1 MILHH
6 LLVSWRNLIRNP
18 GYALLNIGG
27 LAMGLTVAIVIA
39 LWIADELSFNKSF
52 ENYDRVAQLM
62 VRGSNASGTYVQ
74 WAASPPYAPGIR
86 EQFGDDFDHVLM
98 FSQPRERVLGTNK
111 ISIMR
116 KGYFAEPGA
125 SEMLSLA
132 MVEGDRLLSNANTIL
147 LSQSTATALFGQQSA
162 TGNVMR
168 IDNKFDVTVAGV
180 YKDIPVNTDF
190 ADMQFLSTWELYVS
204 MNRNW
209 MRLEDWR
216 QNGFL
221 AFAQIKEGRDFET
234 VSHKIKD
241 VKLKHSDPVEA
252 KNHPQFFL
260 HPMSK
265 WRLYS
270 DLESGTETGRIKL
283 VWMFATIGAFVLIM
297 ACINFMNLATA
308 GSERRAK
315 EVGVR
320 KTVGSGRFQ
329 LILQFFTESILISH
343 FALIIAT
350 ITAFV
355 VLPLFNNMSE
365 KQMEIPLS
373 SFPFWICCIAFAILT
388 GILAGS
394 YPAFYLSSFQP
405 GKVLKGKVISG
416 GSGIMRRILMIIQFS
431 VSTSLII
438 GVVVV
443 FRQVETGKQRTL
455 GYDQDGLLSVTTQTD
470 AIHQHIDAVR
480 NELTSSGKVTDVAEA
495 LGPVTFG
502 VNAVVSGFDWT
513 GTGPNNEIGFRCSW
527 ASPENGKTLGWSIVD
542 GRDFDRSIS
551 GDTASM
557 ILNEAAV
564 AAMGLNNPVG
574 TAIRMNIFDE
584 SREYR
589 VIGVVKD
596 LLMESPYSPVRGTI
610 YMVDNSA
617 DNVVNI
623 RISKGTSLEQGIL
636 EIQRVFLKYDP
647 SSPFVYEFAD
657 VALSKKFGEERRVG
671 KLAATFAGLAIF
683 ISMLGILGLASFV
696 GELRSKE
703 IAIRKVLGATVASIW
718 KLLSREF
725 IILLIVSCM
734 FAIPLSWY
742 YMNDWLQQFE
752 IQADLSWWIF
762 FGGALATLL
771 IMLITASYQTIK
783 AAVVN
788 PTKSLHR

>member
-1 MILHH
+1 MIIHH
-6 LLVSWRNLIRNP
+6 LLVSWRNLKRNP

-27 LAMGLTVAIVIA
+27 LAMGLTVAIVIT

-52 ENYDRVAQLM
+52 ENYDRIAQLM

-74 WAASPPYAPGIR
+74 WAASPPYAPAIR
-86 EQFGDDFDHVLM
+86 EQFGEDFNHVLM
-98 FSQPRERVLGTNK
+98 FSQPRERLLGAGK
-111 ISIMR
+111 ISIMK
-116 KGYFAEPGA
+116 KGYFAEVGA
-125 SEMLSLA
+125 SEMLSLT
-132 MVEGDRLLSNANTIL
+132 MVEGSRLLSNPNMIL
-147 LSQSTATALFGQQSA
+147 LSQSTATALFGQQPA
-162 TGNVMR
+162 TGKLLR
-168 IDNKFDVTVAGV
+168 LDNGFDVIIAGV
-180 YKDIPVNTDF
+180 YRDIPVNTNF
-190 ADMQFLSTWELYVS
+190 ADMHFLSTWEQYIT

-216 QNGFL
+216 QNGYL
-221 AFAQIKEGRDFET
+221 AFAQIKEGRDFGS

-241 VKLKHSDPVEA
+241 LKLKHSDPIEA

-260 HPMSK
+260 HPMTK

-270 DLESGTETGRIKL
+270 DLESETEGGRIKL
-283 VWMFATIGAFVLIM
+283 VSMFATIGIFILIM

-308 GSERRAK
+308 SSEKRAK
-315 EVGVR
+315 EVGIK
-320 KTVGSGRFQ
+320 KTAGSSRFQ
-329 LILQFFTESILISH
+329 LIIQFFTESVLISH
-343 FALIIAT
+343 LALIIAVT
-350 ITAFV
+350 TTFV
-355 VLPLFNNMSE
+355 VLPLFNKMAE
-365 KQMEIPLS
+365 KQMEIPFT
-373 SFPFWICCIAFAILT
+373 SFPFWICCVAFAMLT

-405 GKVLKGKVISG
+405 SKMLKGKGISN
-416 GSGIMRRILMIIQFS
+416 GSMILRRMLMVIQFS

-438 GVVVV
+438 GVAVV

-455 GYDQDGLLSVTTQTD
+455 GYNQEGLLWVTTKTNE
-470 AIHQHIDAVR
+470 IHQHIEAVR

-502 VNAVVSGFDWT
+502 INAVVSGFDWT
-513 GTGPNNEIGFRCSW
+513 GNGPNNDIGFRCSW
-527 ASPENGKTLGWSIVD
+527 ASPENGKTLGWTIVA

-551 GDTASM
+551 SDTATM

-564 AAMGLNNPVG
+564 KAMELNNPVG
-574 TAIRMNIFDE
+574 TSIRMNIFDE

-623 RISKGTSLEQGIL
+623 RISKNTSLDQGIA
-636 EIQRVFLKYDP
+636 EIQRVFLKYAP

-657 VALSKKFGEERRVG
+657 VALSNKFGEEQRVG
-671 KLAATFAGLAIF
+671 NLAATFAGLAIF

-696 GELRSKE
+696 AELRSKE
-703 IAIRKVLGATVASIW
+703 IAIRKVLGATASSIW
-718 KLLSREF
+718 QLLSKEF
-725 IILLIVSCM
+725 VLLLIISCM

-752 IQADLSWWIF
+752 IRTDLSWWIF
-762 FGGALATLL
+762 FGAALATLL

>member
-1 MILHH
+1 MILRH
-6 LLVSWRNLIRNP
+6 LLVSWRNLRRNP
-18 GYALLNIGG
+18 GYALLNIAG
-27 LAMGLTVAIVIA
+27 LAMGLTVAIVIT
-39 LWIADELSFNKSF
+39 LWIDDELSFNKSF
-52 ENYDRVAQLM
+52 ENYDCIAQLM
-62 VRGSNASGTYVQ
+62 VRGTNTSGTYVQ
-74 WAASPPYAPGIR
+74 WAASPPYAPAIR

-98 FSQPRERVLGTNK
+98 FSQLRKRVLGTDK
-111 ISIMR
+111 VSIL
-116 KGYFAEPGA
+116 KEGHFAEPGA
-125 SEMLSLA
+125 SEMLSLT
-132 MVEGDRLLSNANTIL
+132 MVEGSSLLSNANMIL

-162 TGNVMR
+162 AGKLMR
-168 IDNKFDVTVAGV
+168 LDNKFDVTIAGV

-190 ADMQFLSTWELYVS
+190 ADMHFLSTWELYIT
-204 MNRNW
+204 MNRSW
-209 MRLEDWR
+209 MRLDDWR
-216 QNGFL
+216 QNGYL
-221 AFAQIKEGRDFET
+221 AFAEIKEGHDFGS

-241 VKLKHSDPVEA
+241 VKLKHADPVEA

-270 DLESGTETGRIKL
+270 DLEGDTETGRIKL
-283 VWMFATIGAFVLIM
+283 VLMFATIGIFILVM

-308 GSERRAK
+308 SSEKRAK
-315 EVGVR
+315 EVGVK
-320 KTVGSGRFQ
+320 KTVGSSRFQ
-329 LILQFFTESILISH
+329 LIIQFFTESVLISH
-343 FALIIAT
+343 LALIVAI
-350 ITAFV
+350 ITTFV
-355 VLPLFNNMSE
+355 VLPLFNKMTE
-365 KQMEIPLS
+365 KQMEIPFS
-373 SFPFWICCIAFAILT
+373 SFPFWLCCIAFAILT

-405 GKVLKGKVISG
+405 GKMLKGKGMSSG
-416 GSGIMRRILMIIQFS
+416 SIILRRMLMIIQFS
-431 VSTSLII
+431 ISTALII

-455 GYDQDGLLSVTTQTD
+455 GYDQEGLVWVTTQTD
-470 AIHQHIDAVR
+470 EIHQHIDAVR

-495 LGPVTFG
+495 LGPVTSG
-502 VNAVVSGFDWT
+502 INAVVGGFDWT
-513 GTGPNNEIGFRCSW
+513 GNGPNNDIGFRCSW
-527 ASPENGKTLGWSIVD
+527 ASPENGKTLDWRVVD
-542 GRDFDRSIS
+542 GRDFDRSIPT
-551 GDTASM
+551 DTASM

-564 AAMGLNNPVG
+564 RAMELTNPVG
-574 TAIRMNIFDE
+574 TLIRMNIYDE

-623 RISKGTSLEQGIL
+623 RISEGTSFEQGIA
-636 EIQRVFLKYDP
+636 EIQRVFLKYAP

-657 VALSKKFGEERRVG
+657 VALSNKFREEQRVG

-696 GELRSKE
+696 AEIRSKE

-718 KLLSREF
+718 QLLSKEF
-725 IILLIVSCM
+725 VILSMVSCM
-734 FAIPLSWY
+734 VAIPLSWY

-752 IQADLSWWIF
+752 IQTNLSWWIF
-762 FGGALATLL
+762 FGGAFVTLL
-771 IMLITASYQTIK
+771 IMLITASYQTIR

-788 PTKSLHR
+788 PTKSLHS